1 MEKEM
6 CGQYCCKNKY
16 YCISK
21 RNYLDDYAYCMSK
34 DIDMTLSGTY
44 LYKYPFK
51 KIKKYHID
59 KYPSIKEQQYLINNI
74 RNKFSFY
81 DTKYSIII
89 GAGSNGLIQNF
100 CKILI
105 KNGDNILIPYL
116 SFGQAEF
123 AANSFGAETRRVYL
137 ENFNINLEYFEKS
150 LDKNTKIIYMCNPNN
165 PTGNMLNNEDIFK
178 FAKNYPSIYI
188 IIDESN
194 IEYSDR
200 KSLIEGNILPN
211 LIILKSFSKAYG
223 LANLRIGYAVCN
235 NDIFKENI
243 KHITIN
249 EFSGISVYCANKCIL
264 SDNYKKNVKKINKEI
279 LFLRDELKNMGI
291 EVLNT
296 NTNTL
301 FTKTIFK
308 KELIKKLEE
317 HNISL
322 VPIIDQDDNLH
333 FRIACQNH
341 NINKKFIKE
350 LLKIDNVKKFII

>member
-1 MEKEM
+1 M
-6 CGQYCCKNKY
+6 
-16 YCISK
+16 
-21 RNYLDDYAYCMSK
+21 
-34 DIDMTLSGTY
+34 
-44 LYKYPFK
+44 
-51 KIKKYHID
+51 
-59 KYPSIKEQQYLINNI
+59 
-74 RNKFSFY
+74 
-81 DTKYSIII
+81 
-89 GAGSNGLIQNF
+89 
-100 CKILI
+100 
-105 KNGDNILIPYL
+105 
-116 SFGQAEF
+116 
-123 AANSFGAETRRVYL
+123 
-137 ENFNINLEYFEKS
+137 
-150 LDKNTKIIYMCNPNN
+150 
-165 PTGNMLNNEDIFK
+165 
-178 FAKNYPSIYI
+178 
-188 IIDESN
+188 
-194 IEYSDR
+194 
-200 KSLIEGNILPN
+200 
-211 LIILKSFSKAYG
+211 
-223 LANLRIGYAVCN
+223 RIGYAVCN
-235 NDIFKENI
+235 NDIFKEYI